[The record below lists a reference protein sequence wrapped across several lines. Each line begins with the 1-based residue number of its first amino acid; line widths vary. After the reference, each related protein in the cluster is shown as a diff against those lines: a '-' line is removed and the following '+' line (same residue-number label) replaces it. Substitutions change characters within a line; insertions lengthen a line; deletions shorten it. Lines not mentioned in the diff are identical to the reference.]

1 MSTDLSNGANP
12 YGTSDSLRLTSHM
25 AGNVLSP
32 RGFSDQVLRREAIE
46 RWENEGGDLLVD
58 QSDEQ
63 RRA

>member
-1 MSTDLSNGANP
+1 
-12 YGTSDSLRLTSHM
+12 M